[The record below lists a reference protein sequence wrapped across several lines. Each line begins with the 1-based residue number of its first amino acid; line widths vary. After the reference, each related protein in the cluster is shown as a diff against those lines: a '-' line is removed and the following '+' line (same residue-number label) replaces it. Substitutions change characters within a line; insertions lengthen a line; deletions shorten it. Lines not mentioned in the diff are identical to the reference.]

1 MRIKTIT
8 QYVISE
14 TNQNSYTT
22 PMSVYSLDDYGRMI
36 ADRVRMDAYAL
47 ALKSVV
53 KPDSVVLDIGAATG
67 IHALLACKFGAKK
80 VYAIEPNDA
89 VHLAQEIAQANG
101 FADRIEFIHDFST
114 DVTLPQQADI
124 IVSDLRGVL
133 PLFSEHIPTILDAR
147 QRHLAPGGLLIP
159 QKDTLWAAVV
169 ETRVVYNEIIRPW
182 DYPYGLNMNA
192 AKQVML
198 NRWVHDDT
206 ETIRALNLLVK
217 PQVWAILDYASI
229 ENPNVG
235 NSPLVLEVTREGTAH
250 GVLIWFDAQLA
261 DGVSFSNSPYT
272 KKVAEV
278 YGRGFFPF
286 LEPVSV
292 AQGDSITLQI
302 QADLVDEEYEWQWHT
317 RIVAQSKTTALKAEF
332 KQSTTYD

>member
-1 MRIKTIT
+1 
-8 QYVISE
+8 
-14 TNQNSYTT
+14 
-22 PMSVYSLDDYGRMI
+22 MSVYSLDDYGRMI
-36 ADRVRMDAYAL
+36 ADRVRMDAYAY

-53 KPDSVVLDIGAATG
+53 QPDSVVLDIGAATG

-89 VHLAQEIAQANG
+89 VYLAQEIAEANG
-101 FADRIEFIHDFST
+101 FGDRIEFIHDFST
-114 DVTLPQQADI
+114 DVTLPQQVDI

-133 PLFSEHIPTILDAR
+133 PLFSAHIPTILDAR
-147 QRHLAPGGLLIP
+147 QRHLAPDGILIP

-169 ETRVVYNEIIRPW
+169 ETSVIYNEIIKPW
-182 DYPYGLNMNA
+182 DHPYGLNMNP
-192 AKQVML
+192 AKQIML

-217 PQVWAILDYASI
+217 PQVWAVLDYASI
-229 ENPNVG
+229 ETPNVRH
-235 NSPLVLEVTREGTAH
+235 SPLKQEVTRDGTAH
-250 GVLIWFDAQLA
+250 GVLIWFDAQLT
-261 DGVSFSNSPYT
+261 DGITFSNSPYT

-286 LEPVSV
+286 LEPVQV
-292 AQGDSITLQI
+292 TTGDTITLQI

-317 RIVAQSKTTALKAEF
+317 RILAQGKPTAVKAEF
-332 KQSTTYD
+332 KQSTAFD